1 MRRARIVALVLAG
14 MLAITVLDGVLLVAT
29 GRAATMTT
37 TATSTTTSSSTTI
50 DYQIPNGLCLSCY
63 YAPDPTTRT
72 YRKVPAGTAGAVLG
86 SSLANVGKQHSILTN
101 PVSAATGLVSKG
113 VSGLVGG
120 VAGDVMD
127 QVTNWVVNGAKSVLG
142 FVEKAATATTTPE
155 LSSRWFSNEFSWII
169 VYASGI
175 AAIVALAGLIS
186 ASIRHDP
193 RALGH
198 ILFGI
203 GRAGLLTGLV
213 VALTL
218 LALAV
223 VDGISGD
230 IVRAMPSTFFTT
242 LSGAWGSSGFGGLA
256 SSALAFLAALLEMG
270 IALLLW
276 VELIFRDAAIYLAVL
291 FFPFTLAI
299 WPRLAGAQAK
309 LIRILATFIVFKP
322 VALFTMMTGANI
334 LLGGVSI
341 AGGVAPSVGTILSG
355 LVVLALA
362 AFAPWTLMHL
372 LSSEVGTFSQR
383 QSSSRA
389 SSKSE
394 HNTIVGGDLNA
405 GSVTAAGGGASAGGA
420 SQGAG
425 IGGGGSAATNGS
437 SPSNG
442 KGSGP
447 LSGGSSAGR
456 TLAPL
461 TGAVAAAAG
470 WVPAV
475 AAAGQHLAQHGAARI
490 HTTAGAGGSAPSDA
504 PWAGFRSSSAPA
516 QYVTTNATDGSSPGA
531 SSPSKDGSS
540 AAGSTGGS
548 DPGPPSPPPA
558 TSQPTPAA
566 PPQSDVQTPSRNVFG
581 STEGDGNAE
590 KV

>member
-1 MRRARIVALVLAG
+1 M
-14 MLAITVLDGVLLVAT
+14 
-29 GRAATMTT
+29 
-37 TATSTTTSSSTTI
+37 
-50 DYQIPNGLCLSCY
+50 
-63 YAPDPTTRT
+63 
-72 YRKVPAGTAGAVLG
+72 
-86 SSLANVGKQHSILTN
+86 TN
-101 PVSAATGLVSKG
+101 PVGAATGLVSKG
-113 VSGLVGG
+113 VSGLLGG

-155 LSSRWFSNEFSWII
+155 LSSRWFSNEFSWIV

-193 RALGH
+193 SALGH
-198 ILFGI
+198 IVFGI
-203 GRAGLLTGLV
+203 ARSGLLTGMV

-223 VDGISGD
+223 LDGISGD
-230 IVRAMPSTFFTT
+230 LVKAMPSTFFTT
-242 LSGAWGSSGFGGLA
+242 LSGAWGTSGFGGLA
-256 SSALAFLAALLEMG
+256 SSALAFVAALLEMG
-270 IALLLW
+270 IVLLLW

-291 FFPFTLAI
+291 FFPFTLAMAI
-299 WPRLAGAQAK
+299 WPRLAGAQPK

-334 LLGGVSI
+334 LLGGVSL

-383 QSSSRA
+383 SSRSRSSSQTE
-389 SSKSE
+389 S
-394 HNTIVGGDLNA
+394 NTIIGGDLNA
-405 GSVTAAGGGASAGGA
+405 GSVSATGGASSPAGA
-420 SQGAG
+420 SQGG
-425 IGGGGSAATNGS
+425 GRNGGGAAATNLP
-437 SPSNG
+437 SPSSGN
-442 KGSGP
+442 GSGP
-447 LSGGSSAGR
+447 LSGVSSAGR

-490 HTTAGAGGSAPSDA
+490 HTTAGVGGSAPGDA

-516 QYVTTNATDGSSPGA
+516 QYATTNGSSPGA
-531 SSPSKDGSS
+531 SSRSTDGSS

-548 DPGPPSPPPA
+548 DPVPPTTAMSLA
-558 TSQPTPAA
+558 VTLRIAVSSAHHA
-566 PPQSDVQTPSRNVFG
+566 RREISSD
-581 STEGDGNAE
+581 
-590 KV
+590 

>member
-1 MRRARIVALVLAG
+1 MTRAQIVAFLSALTF
-14 MLAITVLDGVLLVAT
+14 AITVIDSALPVAP
-29 GRAATMTT
+29 ATA
-37 TATSTTTSSSTTI
+37 ATSTRTTTSMTSTTI
-50 DYQIPNGLCLSCY
+50 DYQIPAGLCLSCY
-63 YAPDPTTRT
+63 YGPDPTTRT
-72 YRKVPAGTAGAVLG
+72 YKKVPAGTAGAVLG
-86 SSLANVGKQHSILTN
+86 SSLANVGKQNSVLTN
-101 PVSAATGLVSKG
+101 PVSAATGLVSSG

-142 FVEKAATATTTPE
+142 FVEKSATATTTPE
-155 LSSRWFSNEFSWII
+155 LTSSWFSAEFSWIV

-175 AAIVALAGLIS
+175 AAIVALAGIIS

-193 RALGH
+193 SALGQVA
-198 ILFGI
+198 FGI
-203 GRAGLLTGLV
+203 GRAGLLTGMV

-230 IVRAMPSTFFTT
+230 IVKAMPSTFFTT
-242 LSGAWGSSGFGGLA
+242 LSGAWGTSGFGGLA

-270 IALLLW
+270 VSLLLW

-291 FFPFTLAI
+291 FFPFTLAMAI

-309 LIRILATFIVFKP
+309 LIRILATFIIFKP

-372 LSSEVGTFSQR
+372 LASEVGSISQR
-383 QSSSRA
+383 QSSSRS
-389 SSKSE
+389 SSKNNE
-394 HNTIVGGDLNA
+394 TIMGGDLNA
-405 GSVTAAGGGASAGGA
+405 GTVTGTGGPSSPVGASRRSGHT
-420 SQGAG
+420 
-425 IGGGGSAATNGS
+425 GSAATSAQS
-437 SPSNG
+437 SPTE
-442 KGSGP
+442 GSRP
-447 LSGGSSAGR
+447 LSGASSGG
-456 TLAPL
+456 TTSAPL

-490 HTTAGAGGSAPSDA
+490 HTAAGASGSAPGEG
-504 PWAGFRSSSAPA
+504 PWAGFRASTPPA
-516 QYVTTNATDGSSPGA
+516 QYATTNGSSSGA
-531 SSPSKDGSS
+531 SSPPAS
-540 AAGSTGGS
+540 GGS
-548 DPGPPSPPPA
+548 PADISTEVRDAEPPTPPPR
-558 TSQPTPAA
+558 TSHSTA
-566 PPQSDVQTPSRNVFG
+566 PPPQPSDVQSVRRNVFG

>member
-1 MRRARIVALVLAG
+1 MRRGQLAALVLAV
-14 MLAITVLDGVLLVAT
+14 MLAITLVDGVLLVAT
-29 GRAATMTT
+29 GRAATT
-37 TATSTTTSSSTTI
+37 TATSTSTSSSSTI

-63 YAPDPTTRT
+63 YAPDPSSRT
-72 YRKVPAGTAGAVLG
+72 YRKVPAGMAGAVLG
-86 SSLANVGKQHSILTN
+86 SSLSNVGKQSSVLTN
-101 PVSAATGLVSKG
+101 PVSAATGLVSSG

-142 FVEKAATATTTPE
+142 FVEKAATASTTPE
-155 LSSRWFSNEFSWII
+155 LSSGWFSNEFSWIV

-193 RALGH
+193 SALGH
-198 ILFGI
+198 VLFGI
-203 GRAGLLTGLV
+203 GRAGLLTGMV

-242 LSGAWGSSGFGGLA
+242 LSGAWGTSGFGGLA

-276 VELIFRDAAIYLAVL
+276 AELIFRDAAIYLAVL
-291 FFPFTLAI
+291 FFPFTLAMAI

-334 LLGGVSI
+334 LLGGVSL

-372 LSSEVGTFSQR
+372 LSSEVGTLSQR
-383 QSSSRA
+383 ASNSRSA
-389 SSKSE
+389 SKSE
-394 HNTIVGGDLNA
+394 HNTIIGGDLNA
-405 GSVTAAGGGASAGGA
+405 GSVTATSRASSAVGGA

-425 IGGGGSAATNGS
+425 VGGGTSRHPAPRSPRRAARSRRRLQPARARARVRGSWQLTPVLVLMVNQLRGENCKDAPDTESVIIDRDASDELLAVIVGHSIQPRVIRPRDPRAAVQLEDKAPLGHSEYAAFRNAPTAPTRNAAT
-437 SPSNG
+437 
-442 KGSGP
+442 
-447 LSGGSSAGR
+447 
-456 TLAPL
+456 
-461 TGAVAAAAG
+461 
-470 WVPAV
+470 
-475 AAAGQHLAQHGAARI
+475 
-490 HTTAGAGGSAPSDA
+490 SD
-504 PWAGFRSSSAPA
+504 
-516 QYVTTNATDGSSPGA
+516 TI
-531 SSPSKDGSS
+531 
-540 AAGSTGGS
+540 
-548 DPGPPSPPPA
+548 
-558 TSQPTPAA
+558 
-566 PPQSDVQTPSRNVFG
+566 TPSRPWVLSRSG
-581 STEGDGNAE
+581 
-590 KV
+590 

>member
-1 MRRARIVALVLAG
+1 MRRGQLVAVVLAVT
-14 MLAITVLDGVLLVAT
+14 LAITVVDAVLLVAT
-29 GRAATMTT
+29 GRAATTT
-37 TATSTTTSSSTTI
+37 TATSTTTSSSATI

-63 YAPDPTTRT
+63 YAPAPKSRS
-72 YRKVPAGTAGAVLG
+72 YRKVPAGMAGAVVG
-86 SSLANVGKQHSILTN
+86 SSLSNVGKQSSVLTN
-101 PVSAATGLVSKG
+101 PVSAATGLVSAG

-155 LSSRWFSNEFSWII
+155 LSSGWFSNEFSWIV

-193 RALGH
+193 SALGH
-198 ILFGI
+198 VLFGI
-203 GRAGLLTGLV
+203 GRAGLLTGMV

-242 LSGAWGSSGFGGLA
+242 LSGAWGTSGFGGLA

-291 FFPFTLAI
+291 FFPFTLAMAI

-372 LSSEVGTFSQR
+372 LSSEVGTLSQR
-383 QSSSRA
+383 ASSPRS

-405 GSVTAAGGGASAGGA
+405 GSATAAGGAASAGGA

-425 IGGGGSAATNGS
+425 VGGGGSAATNAS
-437 SPSNG
+437 SPSSGN
-442 KGSGP
+442 GSGP

-475 AAAGQHLAQHGAARI
+475 AAAGQHLAQHGAARL
-490 HTTAGAGGSAPSDA
+490 HTTAGAGGSAPGDA
-504 PWAGFRSSSAPA
+504 PWAGFRSSSAPS
-516 QYVTTNATDGSSPGA
+516 QYVTANGSSPGA
-531 SSPSKDGSS
+531 SSPSTDGSP

-548 DPGPPSPPPA
+548 DPGAPSPPPA

-566 PPQSDVQTPSRNVFG
+566 PQQTDVQTPSPNVFG
-581 STEGDGNAE
+581 SPEGDGNAE